1 MRQLV
6 LTIFLLAILAISSVH
21 PSPLVHEH
29 GDLDVVAGSAS
40 MVAADIVAQP
50 AANHH
55 EDEQDLDDSRAAGLA
70 HDHQAPAGINV
81 ADLHLAGQIVP
92 TGKRSV
98 PSLVA
103 ALASRDTA
111 PPIEPPTA

>member
-6 LTIFLLAILAISSVH
+6 FSLFLLTVLAISSLH
-21 PSPLVHEH
+21 PSPLVHDH
-29 GDLDVVAGSAS
+29 GDHDVAAGSAS
-40 MVAADIVAQP
+40 VLVAGIVAQP

-55 EDEQDLDDSRAAGLA
+55 EDEQDLDDGRAAGLA

-98 PSLVA
+98 PSPVA